1 MKPRFFV
8 IGVFVAALA
17 TAGARVPSA
26 LAGPFG
32 GHGHHGGMREG
43 GPGPGMLFPM
53 MLRQLDL
60 TDAQRAQ
67 VKEIMARHRTKLGPL
82 FKQVR
87 AAHDE
92 VASKLF
98 APGAVTAD
106 DLAPSIQRLGQAK
119 QALLQEWVQAALE
132 TRAILTPQQLAKA
145 ADVKQRLDALH
156 AQMKELLSAPD
167 ETSPDDAD

>member
-1 MKPRFFV
+1 MNRRYV
-8 IGVFVAALA
+8 MIGTMAIALA
-17 TAGARVPSA
+17 AASVQAPSA

-32 GHGHHGGMREG
+32 GPHGGGGGGMRG

-53 MLRQLDL
+53 MLRRLDL
-60 TDAQRAQ
+60 TTAQRAQ
-67 VKEIMARHRTKLGPL
+67 VKDIMVRHRAKLAPL

-98 APGAVTAD
+98 APGPVTAE

-119 QALLQEWVQAALE
+119 QQLLQEWTQAALE
-132 TRAILTPQQLAKA
+132 TRAVLTQDQLAKA
-145 ADVKQRLDALH
+145 ADLKQRLDALRS
-156 AQMKELLSAPD
+156 QMDDLLGHGDVPQED
-167 ETSPDDAD
+167 GE